1 MFLDNENEDVV
12 DTTENVVEQ
21 TTEQI
26 AEGAEVTTEEKSE
39 GKTYTDADIE
49 KLVNERVDKLL
60 PSKIER
66 AKSKIQREY
75 EDKMVKYEQMENILK
90 AGMKTEDTDDLLS
103 KMTAYYEEQGVEIP
117 KMPKYSERE
126 LKLLGEAEAQE
137 IIDSGYD
144 DIVSET
150 DRLASKGLDKMND
163 IEKIT
168 FQRLA
173 AERKRQEAMQELNKI
188 GVGVEELDKK
198 EYREFAEKLNPSMS
212 EKEKYEMYLKFKTK
226 KKVETIGSMTN
237 AENTKPTVKDFY
249 TREEAE
255 KFTREDFDK
264 NPKLYEAVV
273 NSMQSGKW

>member
-1 MFLDNENEDVV
+1 MNENDENVV

-103 KMTAYYEEQGVEIP
+103 KMTTYYEEQGVEIP
-117 KMPKYSERE
+117 KMPKYSERQV
-126 LKLLGEAEAQE
+126 KLLGEAEAQE

-188 GVGVEELDKK
+188 GVGIEELDKK

-212 EKEKYEMYLKFKTK
+212 EKDKYEMYLKFRPK
-226 KKVETIGSMTN
+226 KEVKPIGSMKGTDSSK
-237 AENTKPTVKDFY
+237 EELKDFY
-249 TREEAE
+249 TFEEAS
-255 KFTREDFDK
+255 KFTRKQLHD
-264 NPKLYEAVV
+264 NPKLLDIIQKSASE
-273 NSMQSGKW
+273 W